1 MRLGDELVSATETT
15 TVVTTSHGKIVR
27 NLLDNF
33 LPLTGLAVAVIVNVA
48 WIGFLSYFVFKLV

>member
-1 MRLGDELVSATETT
+1 MSATETT
-15 TVVTTSHGKIVR
+15 TVVTTSKIAR
-27 NLLDNF
+27 NLLDNL

>member
-15 TVVTTSHGKIVR
+15 TGVTTSHSKIVR

>member
-15 TVVTTSHGKIVR
+15 TVVTTSKIAR
-27 NLLDNF
+27 NLLDNL

>member
-1 MRLGDELVSATETT
+1 MRLGDEVVSATETT
-15 TVVTTSHGKIVR
+15 KVVTTSKIVR
-27 NLLDNF
+27 NLFDNF